1 MAKFEFRVREEN
13 KTRSTNDISTALTN
27 WRGGNER
34 WLFVAPHDDD
44 IILGA
49 GLLLQTAVEKKIPVR
64 MLITTD
70 GSMGYCTEEQRATI
84 SKVRTDETD
93 EMFGNLGISDV
104 RWLNFPDCDLARWTG
119 RRVAQPGDRG
129 VKAGFTGLQNAYTAE
144 LRDFCPTRLFVPSGN
159 DYHPDHKTV
168 YQELMI
174 SVFHSSGQV
183 WPELGA
189 PVSCTPLVYEMAI
202 YCDFPEPPNLMI
214 KGDDDALQVKLDA
227 IATYRSQLQIEQL
240 VQNVR
245 NAGPL
250 ELFREVSFAL
260 YHPQLYT
267 KDFE

>member
-1 MAKFEFRVREEN
+1 MAQFEFRVRDGQTKRATKDLTE
-13 KTRSTNDISTALTN
+13 ALSN
-27 WRGGNER
+27 WRGSDER

-44 IILGA
+44 IVLGA
-49 GLLLQTAVEKKIPVR
+49 GLLLQIAVEQKIPVR

-84 SKVRTDETD
+84 SQVRTAETD
-93 EMFGNLGISDV
+93 EMFGKLGIDDV
-104 RWLNFPDCDLARWTG
+104 RWLDFPDCDLARHTG
-119 RRVAQPGDRG
+119 RRVAQKGDRG
-129 VKAGFTGLQNAYTAE
+129 AIAGFSGLQNAYTSE
-144 LRDFCPTRLFVPSGN
+144 IRDFRPTRLFVPSGN

-183 WPELGA
+183 WPELGV
-189 PVSCTPLVYEMAI
+189 PISQTPLVYEMAI
-202 YCDFPEPPNLMI
+202 YCDFPQPPNLMI
-214 KGDDDALQVKLDA
+214 QSDQEALQVKLDA

-250 ELFREVSFAL
+250 ELYREVSFAL
-260 YHPQLYT
+260 YHPQLYA